1 MTRRMQVFGAI
12 LVVGVLGAS
21 AVRPAVATIQ
31 DDDLICWYPDVET
44 PTGCDENDD

>member
-1 MTRRMQVFGAI
+1 MTLSKQVFGAI
-12 LVVGVLGAS
+12 LVVGLLAGS
-21 AVRPAVATIQ
+21 SSQPAIATVQ